1 MVRHQLPFLEPHELI
16 DHFAQSDV
24 TSVIFAGGIS
34 RVPMVQNA
42 VKALVGE
49 WVSFLPGDLN
59 NTDSC
64 LHSSR
69 SKVAFNVNADE
80 AAVLGA
86 AFYGASLSRQFR
98 TKEIKV
104 EDLLAHDI
112 QVSYAAESKVTTRV
126 INTSIFPIG
135 SKHGAKKTLTFKRK
149 DDFNVTLVYKNAEAK

>member
-1 MVRHQLPFLEPHELI
+1 
-16 DHFAQSDV
+16 
-24 TSVIFAGGIS
+24 
-34 RVPMVQNA
+34 MVQNA

-49 WVSFLPGDLN
+49 WVSSLPGDLN
-59 NTDSC
+59 NTDPYLC
-64 LHSSR
+64 SSR
-69 SKVAFNVNADE
+69 SKAAFNVNADE

-135 SKHGAKKTLTFKRK
+135 SKHGARKTLTFKRK
-149 DDFNVTLVYKNAEAK
+149 DDFNVTLVYKNAESR

>member
-1 MVRHQLPFLEPHELI
+1 
-16 DHFAQSDV
+16 
-24 TSVIFAGGIS
+24 
-34 RVPMVQNA
+34 MVQNA

-49 WVSFLPGDLN
+49 WVSSLPGDLN
-59 NTDSC
+59 NTDPYSY
-64 LHSSR
+64 SSR

-112 QVSYAAESKVTTRV
+112 QVSYAAESKITTRV
-126 INTSIFPIG
+126 INTSIFPTG
-135 SKHGAKKTLTFKRK
+135 SKHGARKTLTFKRT
-149 DDFNVTLVYKNAEAK
+149 DDFNVTLAYKNAEAK